1 MLKKLLFVLG
11 ALVLGL
17 SVTGGARAQV
27 TTTTLF
33 GQVTDSKGGAVAG
46 AEVTAMNQETSV
58 SRSAQ
63 SNDRGEYRIEFLP
76 IGNYSVGVTAA
87 GFKKFV
93 QTGVVLD
100 VDKATRADASLQIG
114 DVATTVSVEATL
126 PLVETENATIGRLV
140 ENAEVESLPIVNRN
154 VYTLLQLTPGVQSSQ
169 NSIVLGYPEQRTL
182 INGGVDGGAGSVSYY
197 LDGGINMTML
207 RNTGNIIPNPDAI
220 QEFNVQTND
229 YSAQYGRSSGGVVN
243 VVTKSGTNTIHG
255 SLFEFVRN
263 TDFNANNWDSVTPTP
278 PFHRNQ
284 FGGAVG
290 GPIKKNKA
298 FFFFSYQGLRQV
310 TSTFENGA
318 IVPTTLERSGNFSQS
333 GLAARLKD
341 PYSNDSGAN
350 KAAFA
355 SNMIPQS
362 LLDPAAMT
370 IINTLIPAA
379 VVGANQWQG
388 TIPSPYHGNDYLG
401 KVDYELTSKQRLTLS
416 YFHTSGTNNI
426 VAGGFATDG
435 LTANSNLPW
444 GQQQFSW
451 SQQNVNLSDTWTI
464 SNNKVNQT
472 WLSYTRNLAGRLNLP
487 QTSLGALG
495 SEFTVQGTPS
505 LPQITVTGYFTA
517 GNSIAGPRAGT
528 DFYSIRDVFSLTR
541 GRHSLQFGAEE
552 SLDKDIQQTLLNNYG
567 VFTFSGKGNQSTGNA
582 LADFELGLPSA
593 ISQDAPVTAYDNSWV
608 TGLFVQDD
616 FRALPRLT
624 LNLGLRW
631 DVQTPPTDA
640 LNRESTFVAGV
651 QSTVN
656 PAAPKGELFPG
667 DPGVTRGTVPVRWKH
682 VSPRIGLAWDP
693 FGNGKTAIRAGA
705 GIFYGLV
712 SGNEWNATSNF
723 EPFATRLTFTNVG
736 KTYTLSPTGAP
747 AGGATLTNPYQS
759 LMIGLPPNATIGD
772 PFPYSGQFI
781 AGASIEGV
789 APNFQWPYTYQ
800 FNLSMQRQLTKDF
813 TLSVAYV
820 GALSHDLPLA
830 ADVNYP
836 ISVPG
841 VTPTT
846 GNVIQRRPVDN
857 TNIGTASSPFGQIL
871 LVQSNQTASYH
882 GLQVTADKR
891 MSNHLLF
898 RAFYT
903 FSKTIQSVELQNNT
917 TNPTANGQIPQDYLN
932 LAEDRSRADFDLTQM
947 FVGSLIWQLDYYRG
961 ETKLLRGLANGWSIS
976 PIITIHS
983 GLPMTIISGADNNAD
998 GITAND
1004 RPNLVGDPNL
1014 AGAVASNPA
1023 CNAPSQIHTA
1033 QAWFNPCAFV
1043 ANVAGKDGNVGRN
1056 TLNGPLFRDVDL
1068 AIFRD
1073 FKLGE
1078 RFTLQARGEST
1089 NVFNLVSKGQPN
1101 FTLTSK
1107 AFGTITN
1114 AFPTRQLQLGLRL
1127 SF

>member
-1 MLKKLLFVLG
+1 MLKNLLFVVG
-11 ALVLGL
+11 AWVLGL

-33 GQVTDSKGGAVAG
+33 GQVTDAKGAAVAG
-46 AEVTAMNQETSV
+46 AEVNAMNQETSV

-63 SNDRGEYRIEFLP
+63 SNDQGEYRIEFLP

-93 QTGVVLD
+93 QAGVVLD
-100 VDKATRADASLQIG
+100 VGKATRADASLQIG
-114 DVATTVSVEATL
+114 DVTTTISVEATL
-126 PLVETENATIGRLV
+126 PLVDTENATLGRLV

-243 VVTKSGTNTIHG
+243 VVTKSGTNSIHG

-263 TDFNANNWDSVTPTP
+263 TDFNANNWDSVTPRP
-278 PFHRNQ
+278 PLHRNQ
-284 FGGAVG
+284 FGGTVG
-290 GPIKKNKA
+290 GPIEKNKA

-362 LLDPAAMT
+362 LLDPTAMT
-370 IINTLIPAA
+370 IINTLIPAP

-388 TIPSPYHGNDYLG
+388 TIPSPYTGNDYLG
-401 KVDYELTSKQRLTLS
+401 KVDYELTSKQRLTVS
-416 YFHTSGTNNI
+416 YFNTSGTNNI
-426 VAGGFATDG
+426 VAGGFGTDG
-435 LTANSNLPW
+435 LTPNSNLPW

-464 SNNKVNQT
+464 SNDKVNQI
-472 WLSYTRNLAGRLNLP
+472 WLSYARNLAGRLNLP

-495 SEFTVQGTPS
+495 SAFTVQGTPS
-505 LPQITVTGYFTA
+505 LPQITVTGYFTL

-528 DFYSIRDVFSLTR
+528 NFYSIRDVFSLTR

-567 VFTFSGKGNQSTGNA
+567 VFSFTGKGTQSTGNA
-582 LADFELGLPSA
+582 LADFELGLPGS

-608 TGLFVQDD
+608 TGIFVQDD

-631 DVQTPPTDA
+631 DVQTPPTDG

-651 QSTVN
+651 QSMVN

-693 FGNGKTAIRAGA
+693 FGNGKTSVRAGG
-705 GIFYGLV
+705 GIFYGMV

-723 EPFATRLTFTNVG
+723 EPFAIRLGFANVG
-736 KTYTLSPTGAP
+736 KTYTLSPAGAP
-747 AGGATLTNPYQS
+747 TGGATLTNPYQN
-759 LMIGLPPNATIGD
+759 LMTGD
-772 PFPYSGQFI
+772 PFPYNGQFVG
-781 AGASIEGV
+781 GASIEGV

-800 FNLSMQRQLTKDF
+800 FNLSVQRQLTKDF
-813 TLSVAYV
+813 SLSVAYV

-836 ISVPG
+836 MSVPG

-846 GNVIQRRPVDN
+846 GNVLQRRPVDN
-857 TNIGTASSPFGQIL
+857 PNVGTASSPFGQIL

-903 FSKTIQSVELQNNT
+903 FSKTMQSVELQNNT

-932 LAEDRSRADFDLTQM
+932 LAEDRSRADFDLTHM
-947 FVGSLIWQLDYYRG
+947 FVASLIWQLDYYHG
-961 ETKLLRGLANGWSIS
+961 ETRLLRGVANGWSIS

-998 GITAND
+998 GITGND
-1004 RPNLVGDPNL
+1004 RPNLAGDPNQ
-1014 AGAVASNPA
+1014 AGAVAANPA

-1033 QAWFNPCAFV
+1033 QAWFNPCAFA
-1043 ANVAGKDGNVGRN
+1043 ANAAGKDGNVGRN
-1056 TLNGPLFRDVDL
+1056 TLNGPMFRDVDL
-1068 AIFRD
+1068 AIFRN
-1073 FKLGE
+1073 FKIGE
-1078 RFTLQARGEST
+1078 RFTLQARGEGT